1 MIEIIYA
8 PWPIARACYE
18 YLSCLI
24 LDLFE
29 TTANIFFYRERQRV
43 SELCNQ
49 AKEDLV
55 EVGGGKE

>member
-8 PWPIARACYE
+8 PWPIAMACNE

-29 TTANIFFYRERQRV
+29 TATNFCYRISQSV
-43 SELCNQ
+43 AELCNQ

-55 EVGGGKE
+55 EEGRGEEG